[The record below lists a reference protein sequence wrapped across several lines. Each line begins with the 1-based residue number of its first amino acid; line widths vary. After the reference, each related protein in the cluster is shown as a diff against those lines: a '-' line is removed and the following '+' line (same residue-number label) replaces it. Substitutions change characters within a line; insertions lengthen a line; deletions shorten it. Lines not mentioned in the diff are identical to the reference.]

1 MILLFGRQILS
12 VFNSDP
18 DVVAIGYTRLMLVM
32 LAHSFSLLCNVM
44 SGYMRGFGISL
55 VPALLTTCGVCGIR
69 LAWIRFVFPT
79 SPTFRTIMTVY
90 PISLGVTAIL
100 ILTAFKTSIF
110 LSLHLR
116 RRTGC
121 SGKSFSARRRS
132 PFHKDSLLQRYTE
145 GCFYIFIFSVRP
157 ASAYPRHSP

>member
-12 VFNSDP
+12 IFNNDP
-18 DVVAIGYTRLMLVM
+18 DVVTIGYTRLMPVM
-32 LAHSFSLLCNVM
+32 PAHSFSLLCNVM
-44 SGYMRGFGISL
+44 SEYMRGFGISL

-100 ILTAFKTSIF
+100 ILAALLICHPS
-110 LSLHLR
+110 R
-116 RRTGC
+116 RQY
-121 SGKSFSARRRS
+121 S
-132 PFHKDSLLQRYTE
+132 
-145 GCFYIFIFSVRP
+145 
-157 ASAYPRHSP
+157 